1 MSDEAKVFPVLG
13 GSSATPAWVSDE
25 EVAIRPAVFRTI
37 GSLAEPEPPM
47 PEEPE
52 PEPVPV
58 EPPPPD
64 PAIIAAEQE
73 LRAQAAAFAEA
84 AAQLTALFPV
94 AIAQAEEQLLQL
106 AVELAGAIIDHEVEA
121 RPELHVAMARAAI
134 GALAERSKAVLK
146 ISREG
151 YAAMVDAL
159 GEAAIVVDGVRVH
172 IELAPALTGL
182 GCVVD
187 NGDVQVDARVAER
200 LRAVR
205 ETFMEEHG
213 HRNPEATS

>member
-13 GSSATPAWVSDE
+13 GAPDSPGWVSDE
-25 EVAIRPAVFRTI
+25 SVAIRPAFFRTI
-37 GSLAEPEPPM
+37 GGVAEPEEPV
-47 PEEPE
+47 EPE
-52 PEPVPV
+52 PEPQPEKV

-64 PAIIAAEQE
+64 PAIVAAEQE

-94 AIAQAEEQLLQL
+94 AIAQAEEQLLLL
-106 AVELAGAIIDHEVEA
+106 AVELAGAIIDDEVKA
-121 RPELHVAMARAAI
+121 RPELHVKMAEAAI

-159 GEAAIVVDGVRVH
+159 GEASIVVDGVRVE
-172 IELAPALTGL
+172 IQLSPSLTGL

-187 NGDVQVDARVAER
+187 NGDVQVDARVTER

-205 ETFMEEHG
+205 ETFIEEHG
-213 HRNPEATS
+213 HRNPEAMS